1 MSRRAGNHR
10 PRAQARVAGSTLVEF
25 LVVLAILGVVA
36 GVAGL
41 SFRTERTLVA
51 VDAAGA
57 QVAAARREAIRTG
70 RSVTVVVSR
79 EGQVSVATAHADG
92 SVVADS
98 ALSIDRFTGARVP

>member
-1 MSRRAGNHR
+1 MRRRGN
-10 PRAQARVAGSTLVEF
+10 GTTLVEL
-25 LVVLAILGVVA
+25 LVVLAILGVIA

-41 SFRTERTLVA
+41 SFRAEPKSVP
-51 VDAAGA
+51 VDAARA

-70 RSVTVVVSR
+70 RSVTVVVPA

-98 ALSIDRFTGARVP
+98 ALSIDRFTGARVR

>member
-1 MSRRAGNHR
+1 MRWRAKG
-10 PRAQARVAGSTLVEF
+10 QEAGSQSRVTGNTLVEL
-25 LVVLAILGVVA
+25 LVVFAILGVVA

-41 SFRTERTLVA
+41 SFRVDPTPAA

-79 EGQVSVATAHADG
+79 DAHVSVATAHADG
-92 SVVADS
+92 SVIADS
-98 ALSIDRFTGARVP
+98 ALSIDRFTGARVR

>member
-1 MSRRAGNHR
+1 MRRRAKGN
-10 PRAQARVAGSTLVEF
+10 TLVEL

-41 SFRTERTLVA
+41 SFRAEPTPA
-51 VDAAGA
+51 AIDAAGA

-70 RSVTVVVSR
+70 RPVTVIVSR
-79 EGQVSVATAHADG
+79 EGHVSVATAHADG

-98 ALSIDRFTGARVP
+98 ALSIDRFTGARVR

>member
-1 MSRRAGNHR
+1 MRRRVEGN
-10 PRAQARVAGSTLVEF
+10 TLVEL

-41 SFRTERTLVA
+41 SSRADPTPA
-51 VDAAGA
+51 AIDAAGA
-57 QVAAARREAIRTG
+57 QVAAARREAIRAG

-79 EGQVSVATAHADG
+79 DGHVSVATAHADG

-98 ALSIDRFTGARVP
+98 ALSIDRFTGTRGR